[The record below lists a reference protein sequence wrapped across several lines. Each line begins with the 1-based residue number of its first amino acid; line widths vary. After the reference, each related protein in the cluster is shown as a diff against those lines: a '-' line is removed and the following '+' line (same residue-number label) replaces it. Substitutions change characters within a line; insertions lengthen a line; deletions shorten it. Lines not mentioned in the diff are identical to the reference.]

1 MWLTFRAYLA
11 TLFKVVSPEVVF
23 ISIGAAMVLL
33 AVVLHEVLMAKI
45 GFSFLGV
52 ALVISAYDL
61 LLKRLRREMEER
73 GRKSSC

>member
-52 ALVISAYDL
+52 
-61 LLKRLRREMEER
+61 E
-73 GRKSSC
+73 

>member
-1 MWLTFRAYLA
+1 MWLTFIAYLA

-61 LLKRLRREMEER
+61 LLKDFVEKR